1 MEIWIVKSSGEL
13 FHLAEGGQLNI
24 RWARASSE
32 KCAHAV
38 VLLEAGRSYHLVV
51 LRATV
56 DDGQHACRHR
66 LVHSV
71 VLRTIRFHGWSGCRR
86 CCCCHFWWNEKSV
99 SGFDI
104 WLETLFHVLPNK
116 KAKHQT
122 KIYVFSSSKNTKAEY
137 MIQCSN
143 TVILNTWGL
152 MQMKQTTKINMEHR
166 RTSTT
171 KKIGECAR
179 VNNECNPRC

>member
-1 MEIWIVKSSGEL
+1 MQLCFSKQGVRTTSSYFEQQLTMASTHAGTDLFIRLFCERSGFMVGAVVVVVVVVTSGETRKAYRVLTFDWKL
-13 FHLAEGGQLNI
+13 FFMC
-24 RWARASSE
+24 S
-32 KCAHAV
+32 
-38 VLLEAGRSYHLVV
+38 
-51 LRATV
+51 
-56 DDGQHACRHR
+56 
-66 LVHSV
+66 
-71 VLRTIRFHGWSGCRR
+71 
-86 CCCCHFWWNEKSV
+86 
-99 SGFDI
+99 
-104 WLETLFHVLPNK
+104 
-116 KAKHQT
+116 QT
-122 KIYVFSSSKNTKAEY
+122 KRPNIKRKFTFFSSSKNTKAEY